1 MHVRIIEPIQK
12 VENKKKRVCA
22 YARVSTDNE
31 KQGESLE
38 NQIQYYENI
47 ISNNP
52 EYEFIEVF
60 VDQGITGY
68 TEKRPGFQRM
78 LELARDGKVDIIITK
93 SISRFAR
100 NTAIVLETVRE
111 LKNIGVEVRF
121 EKENLNTLSGDGELM
136 LTVLSSFAQEESKNV
151 SDNLRWRSKK
161 KFEKGELIINA
172 KRFLGYD
179 KDEYGDLVINK
190 EEARIIRR
198 IFSEY
203 ISGKGAGLIAKELN
217 EDGIL
222 TVGNKR
228 WHTSSILLVLKN
240 EKYKGDALL
249 QKYYTPEHVKKRSFK
264 NNEVINSYYVED
276 NHSGII
282 SREMWEQVQEEIRKR
297 AKAKGN
303 IKGDTAKYRKR
314 YQLTGM
320 LYCSKCGSTLKRR
333 TWNSKHNCKK
343 IVWQCSNYIKNGKDA
358 CTGTSIED
366 EVISRLNIK
375 EELIVK
381 GEFKDGK
388 KHYSYTCKNKQFQPS
403 RANTVT
409 EKKNGSLLQSIN
421 RPIRTVIKL

>member
-1 MHVRIIEPIQK
+1 MRVRIIQPIQK
-12 VENKKKRVCA
+12 VENNKKKVCA
-22 YARVSTDNE
+22 YVRVLTVNE

-38 NQIQYYENI
+38 NQMQYYENI

-52 EYEFIEVF
+52 DYEFVEVF
-60 VDQGITGY
+60 VDKGITGY

-78 LELARDGKVDIIITK
+78 LEVARNNKVDIILTK

-100 NTAIVLETVRE
+100 NTAVVLETVRQ
-111 LKNIGVEVRF
+111 LKDIGVEVRF
-121 EKENLNTLSGDGELM
+121 EKENINTLSGDGEFM

-151 SDNLRWRSKK
+151 SDNLRWRAKK

-179 KDEYGDLVINK
+179 KDEYGDLVIN
-190 EEARIIRR
+190 EEESRIIRR

-217 EDGIL
+217 KDGIL

-264 NNEVINSYYVED
+264 NNEVIDSYYVED
-276 NHSGII
+276 NHSAII
-282 SREMWEQVQEEIRKR
+282 SREMWEQVQEEIKR
-297 AKAKGN
+297 RAEAKGN
-303 IKGDTAKYRKR
+303 VAGDTDKYTNR
-314 YQLTGM
+314 YPLTGM
-320 LYCSKCGSTLKRR
+320 LYCSKCGSTLRRR
-333 TWNSKHNCKK
+333 TWNSKNSSKK
-343 IVWQCSNYIKNGKDA
+343 IVWQCGNYINNGKDA

-375 EELIVK
+375 EKIIVK
-381 GEFKDGK
+381 ESIKDGK
-388 KHYSYTCKNKQFQPS
+388 KHYIYTCKSKQEQCS
-403 RANTVT
+403 GTNTVT
-409 EKKNGSLLQSIN
+409 EKKNGGLLQSIN